1 MELPPNRVNEELRTP
16 LAEVR
21 KDLLDF
27 GLRNPLLNYRL
38 LKTRGVEVPGTN
50 PAEVFRRL
58 VTEGA
63 ELSFLPV
70 EEMQRTGLLY
80 EPEGDNRD
88 DRRSLVRT
96 KPGRRMATPH
106 QAGFQSNPNELPTG
120 IPEKELEKRL
130 LATYYAAKSSIEEQ
144 GVNSLF
150 IALGMLIWRDSK
162 SADEVRRAPLLLI
175 PVELE
180 RRSAGE
186 GFRLKYSGDDVAPNV
201 CLQEYLKQSFGL
213 VLDELSDSEEIDVDA
228 YFYTF
233 GKAVSK
239 QEGWS
244 VDPESIVLGFF
255 SFAKFLMYRDLDP
268 ATWDNESLLLN
279 HDVLS
284 RLLGTS
290 TFAGD
295 SSPLTDDSFV
305 DDEIPAASAAHVMD
319 ADSTQSLAI
328 NDVLRGLN
336 MVIQGPP
343 GTGKSQTI
351 VNLIAGALASGKK
364 VLFVAEK
371 KAALEVVKSRL
382 DRIGLGAACL
392 ELHSNKIKKKEVIG
406 ELKQTAWLQSRAARR
421 DNSTL
426 SELEEAIT
434 LLNEYCNAVNAP
446 IGISGETIRDL
457 YGLVLPLIKKLSG
470 TTRPRLEIPGCLNWT
485 SAEISR
491 RRELVARLQ
500 ERVSQ
505 IGIPC
510 KHSFWGSQLRFV
522 LPSTKDRVQRS
533 LWDAA
538 EAAKALQVAS
548 SGVAVTLGQVSPESH
563 QEFDILCAS
572 AKQVVLAPPLEGIDL
587 ANPDWLNQESQVE
600 TALSALSDVVGIHSR
615 WHGVIRDDA
624 WLADVSELQALLNE
638 LGHKWWRI
646 FSPRWRRLKREVAAL
661 HTNPLSKSN
670 GTMSETLEAIQSA
683 ANDSAVL
690 ASFTPLLTSLYGV
703 HWTGEQSDISLLR
716 DQLAWIVLTK
726 RGIQSGQF
734 SKWCLEV
741 ASTFSDKAALLERLS
756 ECHETAQAY
765 SASLSDVFEKLK
777 LENAPTCHL
786 RAELLTEW
794 SGHAENHLKTLSENT
809 DALDGLAAY
818 MQDRDRSQGEG
829 LENVVLLADEWKE
842 AAHSLL
848 DLFEY
853 TRASALLETAF
864 QNRPVLASFD
874 VLRHKS
880 TCQSFQELDL
890 RHIELRREALAKKHI
905 DGLPRNG
912 TESGQISVLWREFEK
927 KARHMPVRKLIVKAG
942 NVVQAIKPVFL
953 MSPLS
958 VANFLPPGAVDF
970 DLVIFD
976 EASQVKPAD
985 ALGAIV
991 RGKQSVVVGDSRQLP
1006 PTSFFETMVAQDS
1019 DTEDD
1024 DAVATSDIES
1034 ILGLFCSRKAHQR
1047 MLRWHYRSKHE
1058 SLIAGSNHLFY
1069 DNRLVVFPSPDR
1081 HKENVG
1087 LVYRRIENAYYDRSR
1102 TRTNPIE
1109 ARAVAEAVINHAKE
1123 QLKRPVKERLTLG
1136 VAALS
1141 VAQRDAIL
1149 DQLEI
1154 LRRQLHDTEEFFLAT
1169 SYEPFFVKNLE
1180 NVQGDER
1187 DVIFI
1192 SIGYARTAEGY
1203 WANSFGPVNRTGGE
1217 RRLNVLFSRAR
1228 IRCEVF
1234 TSIRSEDISAET
1246 GGAGVL
1252 ALKTFLSYA
1261 EHGHLDVPFSTGRAS
1276 DSPFEEEVVSAL
1288 QKRGYTVATQVGSAG
1303 FFLDLAVVDPDSPG
1317 RYLLGVECDG
1327 ATYHS
1332 ARSARDRDRLRQAV
1346 LESLG
1351 WRIHR
1356 IWSTAWF
1363 RAPEKEMKALE
1374 SAIEDAKRHGGEKR
1388 KNSRQQRTAPVRLS
1402 MRNSE
1407 IPSEPPPLVI
1417 ESQSGTKYKFAQI
1430 RVSLGIQELH
1440 EVSREQLGNWL
1451 QQVVSVESPIHWLEA
1466 AKRIADAAGVQRV
1479 GNRIQQAF
1487 QSACVY
1493 GHRCKMFENRKG
1505 FLWTNEPAPV
1515 QVRDRSDFPPQ
1526 QKKIELVAPE
1536 EICAAIEQAVKES
1549 YGIAAEDVAVSAC
1562 RRLGFARVTEDM
1574 RATVEEQRDTLVT
1587 RGRLELRG
1595 ETLVLNQDVSQ
1606 APDN

>member
-1 MELPPNRVNEELRTP
+1 MELTPNCVNEELRLP

-38 LKTRGVEVPGTN
+38 LKTRGLEFPEAN
-50 PAEVFRRL
+50 PAEVFRLL

-63 ELSFLPV
+63 ELSFLPI
-70 EEMQRTGLLY
+70 EGMQQTGVLY
-80 EPEGDNRD
+80 ELEGDSQD
-88 DRRSLVRT
+88 DRRSIVRAR
-96 KPGRRMATPH
+96 PGRRTRTPQ
-106 QAGFQSNPNELPTG
+106 QAGFRSNPNELPTG
-120 IPEKELEKRL
+120 VSEKELEKRL

-144 GVNSLF
+144 GVNTLF
-150 IALGMLIWRDSK
+150 ISLGMLIWQDSRN
-162 SADEVRRAPLLLI
+162 ADEAHRAPLLLI

-180 RRSAGE
+180 RLSAGE

-201 CLQEYLKQSFGL
+201 CLLEYLKQSFGL
-213 VLDELSDSEEIDVDA
+213 ALDELSDSEEIDVDA
-228 YFYTF
+228 YFHSF

-244 VDPESIVLGFF
+244 VDPESIALGFF

-268 ATWDNESLLLN
+268 TTWDNESLLLN

-290 TFAGD
+290 TFARD
-295 SSPLTDDSFV
+295 SSPLTDDSFI
-305 DDEIPAASAAHVMD
+305 DDEIPASSAVHVVD

-328 NDVLRGLN
+328 HDVMRGLN

-351 VNLIAGALASGKK
+351 VNLIAGALASGMK

-371 KAALEVVKSRL
+371 KAALDVVKSRL

-406 ELKQTAWLQSRAARR
+406 ELKQTAWLQSKAARR
-421 DNSTL
+421 DDSTL
-426 SELEEAIT
+426 SALEEAIT
-434 LLNEYCNAVNAP
+434 RLNEYCNAVNAQV
-446 IGISGETIRDL
+446 GNSGETIRDL
-457 YGLVLPLIKKLSG
+457 YGLVLPLIGKLSG
-470 TTRPRLEIPGCLNWT
+470 TTRPRLEISGCLNWT
-485 SAEISR
+485 SADLHR

-510 KHSFWGSQLRFV
+510 QHSFWSSQLRVV
-522 LPSTKDRVQRS
+522 LPSTKDGIRLS
-533 LWDAA
+533 LRDSAEVATALNIAA
-538 EAAKALQVAS
+538 SE
-548 SGVAVTLGQVSPESH
+548 VAVMLGQTPPESH
-563 QEFDILCAS
+563 QEFNTLCAS
-572 AKQVVLAPPLEGIDL
+572 AKQVALAPPLDGIDL
-587 ANPDWLNQESQVE
+587 ANPDWLHQESQIE
-600 TALSALSDVVGIHSR
+600 AALSALSDVIGIRAR
-615 WHGVIRDDA
+615 WQGVIRDDA
-624 WLADVSELQALLNE
+624 WPADVSQLQALLNE

-646 FSPRWRRLKREVAAL
+646 FSPRWKRLMHGVAAL
-661 HTNPLSKSN
+661 ITKPLSQSN
-670 GTMSETLEAIQSA
+670 GTMSEILEAIQSA
-683 ANDSAVL
+683 AKHIAVL
-690 ASFTPLLTSLYGV
+690 VSSTHLLTSLYGV
-703 HWTGEQSDISLLR
+703 QWLGEQSNASLLR
-716 DQLAWIVLTK
+716 GQFAWLVFTK
-726 RGIQSGQF
+726 RGIQSGQL
-734 SKWCLEV
+734 SNWCLEV
-741 ASTFSDKAALLERLS
+741 AAAFSDKAALLERLS
-756 ECHETAQAY
+756 ECQKMAQAY
-765 SASLSDVFEKLK
+765 SACLLDVFEKLK
-777 LENAPTCHL
+777 LDSAPTCQL
-786 RAELLTEW
+786 RTRLSRDWGEHAANLLRI
-794 SGHAENHLKTLSENT
+794 LSERT
-809 DALDGLAAY
+809 DDLDGLASY
-818 MQDRDRSQGEG
+818 MQDRDRCKKEG
-829 LENVVLLADEWKE
+829 LECVALLADEWKE
-842 AAHSLL
+842 AEHSLL

-864 QNRPVLASFD
+864 QNSPVLASFD

-890 RHIELRREALAKKHI
+890 RQIELRRDELAKRHV

-912 TESGQISVLWREFEK
+912 TECGQISVLWKEFEK
-927 KARHMPVRKLIVKAG
+927 KARHMPIRKLIVRAG

-958 VANFLPPGAVDF
+958 VANFLPPGAIDF

-991 RGKQSVVVGDSRQLP
+991 RSKQSVVVGDSKQLP

-1034 ILGLFCSRKAHQR
+1034 ILGLFCSRRAHQR

-1069 DNRLVVFPSPDR
+1069 EDRLVVFPSPDR

-1087 LVYRRIENAYYDRSR
+1087 LVYRRIENAHYDRSR

-1149 DQLEI
+1149 DQLEM
-1154 LRRQLHDTEEFFLAT
+1154 LRRQSHDTEEFFLAT
-1169 SYEPFFVKNLE
+1169 PHEPFFVKNLE

-1203 WANSFGPVNRTGGE
+1203 WSNSFGPVNRAGGE

-1234 TSIRSEDISAET
+1234 TAIRSEDINAET
-1246 GGAGVL
+1246 GGGGVS

-1261 EHGHLDVPFSTGRAS
+1261 EHGHLDVPFATGREP

-1288 QKRGYTVATQVGSAG
+1288 LKRGYTVHTQVGSAR

-1327 ATYHS
+1327 AAYHS

-1374 SAIEDAKRHGGEKR
+1374 SAIEDAKRHTGENRRESK
-1388 KNSRQQRTAPVRLS
+1388 QQRTASFRPSVR
-1402 MRNSE
+1402 NTE
-1407 IPSEPPPLVI
+1407 PPSEPPPLVI
-1417 ESQSGTKYKFAQI
+1417 QSQSSTKYMFAKI
-1430 RVSLGIQELH
+1430 RITLGIQELH
-1440 EVSREQLGNWL
+1440 EVSREQMANWL
-1451 QQVVSVESPIHWLEA
+1451 KQVVSVEGPVHWLEA
-1466 AKRIADAAGVQRV
+1466 AKRVADAAGVQRV
-1479 GNRIQQAF
+1479 ANRIQKAF
-1487 QSACVY
+1487 QSACTY
-1493 GHRCKMFENRKG
+1493 GHTYKLFENRKG
-1505 FLWTNEPAPV
+1505 FLWNYEPSPV
-1515 QVRDRSDFPPQ
+1515 QVRNRSDFPPQ
-1526 QKKIELVAPE
+1526 QKKIEYVAPE
-1536 EICAAIEQAVKES
+1536 EICTAIEQAVKES
-1549 YGIAAEDVAVSAC
+1549 YGMATEDVAVAAC

-1574 RATVEEQRDTLVT
+1574 RATVDEQRDKLVKVS
-1587 RGRLELRG
+1587 RLELRG
-1595 ETLVLNQDVSQ
+1595 ETLVLNHDATV
-1606 APDN
+1606 